1 MSHKRSNSRPTIN
14 LGCRPMLDW
23 LKRVLNLAPREQ
35 LAVIESREPSLEE
48 RLERLLRRLGSY
60 SRKQA
65 DELEEIMADLERVLD
80 IVEKIVLAIEHI
92 GGPERARELRKRL
105 RNHRTRASKAYQ
117 TLVATRA

>member
-1 MSHKRSNSRPTIN
+1 
-14 LGCRPMLDW
+14 MLDW

-48 RLERLLRRLGSY
+48 RLERLVRRLGSY

-80 IVEKIVLAIEHI
+80 IVEKIVLAMEHI
-92 GGPERARELRKRL
+92 GGAERARELRKRL
-105 RNHRTRASKAYQ
+105 RNHRARASKAYQ

>member
-1 MSHKRSNSRPTIN
+1 
-14 LGCRPMLDW
+14 MLDW

-35 LAVIESREPSLEE
+35 LAEIESREPSLEE
-48 RLERLLRRLGSY
+48 RLERLLRRLGNY

-80 IVEKIVLAIEHI
+80 IVEKIVLAMEHI
-92 GGPERARELRKRL
+92 GGAERARELRKRL

>member
-1 MSHKRSNSRPTIN
+1 
-14 LGCRPMLDW
+14 MLDW

-48 RLERLLRRLGSY
+48 RLERLVRRLGSY

-80 IVEKIVLAIEHI
+80 IVEKIVLAMEHI
-92 GGPERARELRKRL
+92 GGAERARELRKRL

>member
-1 MSHKRSNSRPTIN
+1 
-14 LGCRPMLDW
+14 MLDW

-48 RLERLLRRLGSY
+48 RLERLVRRLGSY

-80 IVEKIVLAIEHI
+80 IVEKIIMALEHI
-92 GGPERARELRKRL
+92 SGAERARELRRRL
-105 RNHRTRASKAYQ
+105 RGHRTRASKAYQ
-117 TLVATRA
+117 TLLAARA